1 MDTRLIGQLAA
12 GLLASFLLHAVLLL
26 NSVQA
31 ELDNQLNRQGQAMAR
46 QLAEALLSPVLA
58 GDQVTA
64 GLILERL
71 IRQDAVASAAVHS
84 VDGRLTAH
92 AGDLQS
98 PGQHLQQ
105 ADIRLPQQRLATV
118 RLGLRAT
125 GISELLPRAAG
136 NLALSFGLHGLMLA
150 GVTFALRPR
159 REEDL
164 PPRRKAAPPQ
174 PPISVLSLLLD
185 DPNDLL
191 GRLNG
196 SSRDELV
203 RSYLRLI
210 QQAATNYDG
219 ELEGDLAANTLRA
232 TFRQRTD
239 EARQFSALCAAALGQ
254 CLLTD
259 MLQARR
265 QQGLIALPVRMGI
278 YHAGPDS
285 HPVTRRAC
293 ADALARMAPPSLILS
308 SQTGLLPRLLGRCQ
322 VTQTVNV
329 ACPGHETG
337 LSSAVLNGLTPEY
350 QAVIEEQA
358 ERLLGRETTANQ

>member
-26 NSVQA
+26 NSVQV

-71 IRQDAVASAAVHS
+71 IRQDAVTSAAVHS
-84 VDGRLTAH
+84 VDGRLIAH

-98 PGQHLQQ
+98 PGQHLQR

-118 RLGLRAT
+118 RLGLRAA
-125 GISELLPRAAG
+125 GISELLPHAAG
-136 NLALSFGLHGLMLA
+136 NLAVSFGLHGLLLA
-150 GVTFALRPR
+150 GVAFALRPR
-159 REEDL
+159 QEE
-164 PPRRKAAPPQ
+164 PASRRKAAPPQ
-174 PPISVLSLLLD
+174 PPVSVLSLLLD

-210 QQAATNYDG
+210 QQAVTNYDG
-219 ELEGDLAANTLRA
+219 ELEGDLAAQTLRA
-232 TFRQRTD
+232 VFRQRTD
-239 EARQFSALCAAALGQ
+239 EARQFSALCTAALGQ
-254 CLLTD
+254 CLLSD
-259 MLQARR
+259 LVQARR

-293 ADALARMAPPSLILS
+293 ADALARMAPPGLILS
-308 SQTGLLPRLLGRCQ
+308 SQTSLRPTLLGRCQ
-322 VTQTVNV
+322 VSQTVNV
-329 ACPGHETG
+329 ACPGHENG
-337 LSSAVLNGLTPEY
+337 LNSAVLSGLTPEY

-358 ERLLGRETTANQ
+358 ERLLGQENSPTP

>member
-26 NSVQA
+26 NSVQV
-31 ELDNQLNRQGQAMAR
+31 ELDNQLQRQGQAMAR

-71 IRQDAVASAAVHS
+71 VRQDAVASAAVHS
-84 VDGRLTAH
+84 NDGRLMAH

-98 PGQHLQQ
+98 PGQQQ
-105 ADIRLPQQRLATV
+105 QSAEIRLPQQRLATV
-118 RLGLRAT
+118 RLGLRAA
-125 GISELLPRAAG
+125 GLGELLPRAAG
-136 NLALSFGLHGLMLA
+136 NLALSFGLHTLLLA
-150 GVTFALRPR
+150 SLVFALRPR
-159 REEDL
+159 PEE
-164 PPRRKAAPPQ
+164 PAPRRKAAPPQ
-174 PPISVLSLLLD
+174 PPVSVLSLLLD

-196 SSRDELV
+196 SSRDELI
-203 RSYLRLI
+203 RAYLDRLR
-210 QQAATNYDG
+210 QAVASYDG
-219 ELEGDLAANTLRA
+219 ELEGDLATHTLRA
-232 TFRQRTD
+232 SFRQRTE

-254 CLLTD
+254 CLVADL
-259 MLQARR
+259 LPARR
-265 QQGLIALPVRMGI
+265 QQGLIALPLRMGL

-293 ADALARMAPPSLILS
+293 ADALARMAPAGLILTS
-308 SQTGLLPRLLGRCQ
+308 LPGLLPALRARCQ
-322 VTQTVNV
+322 ISQTVNV
-329 ACPGHETG
+329 ACPGHENG

-350 QAVIEEQA
+350 QAIIEEQA
-358 ERLLGRETTANQ
+358 ERLLGRESEANR